1 MKKVI
6 LRFAPHRAVIAGVAL
21 SLFIAG
27 LESLLLWL
35 RGAQADDMHSLL
47 GQAVIWIAKQV
58 TPAPSMTKAGSDR
71 NDLIYSLF
79 FYSYMLFSLGFAVLL
94 WLRTR
99 HVRLLAADKPGKAAD
114 TIWLLLQLAIGLV
127 VNSTFLYIVAA
138 ELAFLYRLR
147 KSLLWLLPLMLLH
160 SGIAIC
166 SAATIIDT
174 DVNMRI
180 FLLYQGGELV
190 LQTMVFAACNLSV
203 RERRGRLQLAKANA
217 ELLATQSLLTETVRV
232 SERMRIA
239 RDLHDVVGHHLTA
252 LKLHLS
258 LALRQTEAARL
269 ESLTLSSELAG
280 SLLAEVRDIVDKER
294 REQDID
300 LRHALESLCAGIPQP
315 KIQLNFTG
323 SLKLRTPANAHTLFC
338 CIQEAISNTMRHSL
352 ATHMGIGLCADGS
365 EETIQV
371 LIHDNGQGCQ
381 QLKEGNGLQGMRER
395 IAELGGSLLAMNHP
409 ETGFMLEI
417 NIPNKR
423 TLA

>member
-166 SAATIIDT
+166 SAATC
-174 DVNMRI
+174 
-180 FLLYQGGELV
+180 
-190 LQTMVFAACNLSV
+190 A
-203 RERRGRLQLAKANA
+203 RGAWSRAW
-217 ELLATQSLLTETVRV
+217 S
-232 SERMRIA
+232 
-239 RDLHDVVGHHLTA
+239 G
-252 LKLHLS
+252 
-258 LALRQTEAARL
+258 
-269 ESLTLSSELAG
+269 
-280 SLLAEVRDIVDKER
+280 
-294 REQDID
+294 
-300 LRHALESLCAGIPQP
+300 
-315 KIQLNFTG
+315 
-323 SLKLRTPANAHTLFC
+323 
-338 CIQEAISNTMRHSL
+338 
-352 ATHMGIGLCADGS
+352 
-365 EETIQV
+365 
-371 LIHDNGQGCQ
+371 
-381 QLKEGNGLQGMRER
+381 
-395 IAELGGSLLAMNHP
+395 
-409 ETGFMLEI
+409 
-417 NIPNKR
+417 
-423 TLA
+423 